1 MSLGLEDTSP
11 APASRSSLGSLQ
23 SGDRVGRY
31 LVLDRLGAGG
41 MGVVY
46 SAYDPEL
53 DRKVAIKLLLPRPLA
68 HTRPMERA
76 YGEAMH
82 RLFGDPQPTPD
93 SAPDPEQQRLL
104 REAQATA
111 QLNDPNVVT
120 VHDVGEHEGHVFVAM
135 EFVQGTTLRGWL
147 ERERRGWRDV
157 LAVMAKAGSGLAAA
171 HAKGLVHRDFKPDNV
186 MIGDDGRVLVMDF
199 GLVRPTGELDRTT
212 SREHQPTTDALG
224 LEITRA
230 GAVVGTPAYM
240 SPEQF
245 LGHAVDRLSDQ
256 FSFCVTTW
264 EAIYGQRPFRGDSLA
279 SLATAVTEGARVPAP
294 RDAGVPRAIERVL
307 DIGLATDPAE
317 RHASMRV
324 LLAELARDPSRVRKR
339 IVAASALVGVV
350 GLAAAGWGIE
360 RARDR
365 AACADEGAQ
374 IHEIWNAD
382 ARDRIE
388 TALLDSKL
396 VYAETTF
403 AKLTPWLDRYAE
415 GWESMRVQACNTIAF
430 RQDGRELA
438 AKTVECLD
446 RRASRFS
453 ALIEEL
459 GRADETTVRGAVQL
473 AASVAPLAECTNEA
487 TLARRPGFDQHDVEL
502 NALEARLDRAQV
514 LQTAGQLDESIA
526 IVESV
531 IADAHD
537 VPHALV
543 MAKLQR
549 GSLLILRG
557 EYEAAEQE
565 LTETLFTAVEL
576 DDDANMAR
584 AAVQLANVI
593 AYYQRRPKD
602 AETWIRWGR
611 ALVRRLD
618 TDEDLLTASLNE
630 KLSLI
635 EYSRG
640 RYEEALAIGREAL
653 ASKESLYGTDHPEVA
668 VTLNNLAVVQI
679 ASGALPEAL
688 ATLERALA
696 ITEETLGSDHPDYAA
711 SLTNLAQVRFLSGDH
726 EGSRDAMERVVSILE
741 STHGPDHPDLA
752 KALGNLGTVLQA
764 LGDNDQALAVAERSL
779 RGLQAAFGAEHPSV
793 AKGLVTVGQIEQK
806 LGRID
811 AAIAHHEQALAI
823 QKRVLDPGHVDIA
836 ASLDALGEDYVARGD
851 HETALV
857 HYRESVKL
865 LQAGEK
871 SHQEPQALFHV
882 GRSEIECGRPQA
894 AIEPLRR
901 AAALYEE
908 YGMDPSE
915 RARVLDTLARAEAL
929 SRGTSPPTR
938 P

>member
-11 APASRSSLGSLQ
+11 APASRSGLASLQ

-53 DRKVAIKLLLPRPLA
+53 DRKVAIKLLLPRPFA
-68 HTRPMERA
+68 RARPMERA

-111 QLNDPNVVT
+111 QLSDPNVVT

-135 EFVQGTTLRGWL
+135 EFVQGTTLREWL
-147 ERERRGWRDV
+147 ARERRSWREV
-157 LAVMAKAGSGLAAA
+157 LAVMAKAGAGLAAA

-186 MIGDDGRVLVMDF
+186 MIGDDGRVVVMDF

-230 GAVVGTPAYM
+230 GAVIGTPAYM

-245 LGHAVDRLSDQ
+245 LGHAVDHLSDQ
-256 FSFCVTTW
+256 FSFCVATW
-264 EAIYGQRPFRGDSLA
+264 EALYGQRPFRGESLV
-279 SLATAVTEGARVPAP
+279 SLATAVTEGERVPAP
-294 RDAGVPRAIERVL
+294 RDAAVPRAIERVL

-317 RHASMRV
+317 RHASMRA
-324 LLAELARDPSRVRKR
+324 LLAELARDPSRTRKR
-339 IVAASALVGVV
+339 ILGAATLVGAI
-350 GLAAAGWGIE
+350 GIAAAAWGIE
-360 RARDR
+360 RARAR
-365 AACADEGAQ
+365 ASCANEGAH
-374 IHEIWNAD
+374 IHDIWSAD
-382 ARDRIE
+382 ARARVE
-388 TALLDSKL
+388 MALRDSKA

-415 GWESMRVQACNTIAF
+415 GWETMRVEACNKIAF

-438 AKTVECLD
+438 AKTVACLD
-446 RRASRFS
+446 RKASRFS
-453 ALIEEL
+453 SLIDEL
-459 GRADETTVRGAVQL
+459 AGADESTVRGAVQR
-473 AASVAPLAECTNEA
+473 AASVAPLSECTNEA
-487 TLARRPGFDQHDVEL
+487 ALVRTPGYDQHDPEL
-502 NALEARLDRAQV
+502 NALEDRLDRAQV
-514 LQTAGQLDESIA
+514 LERAGQLEEALA
-526 IVESV
+526 IVDAV
-531 IADAHD
+531 IADARD

-557 EYEAAEQE
+557 DYEAAEHE
-565 LTETLFTAVEL
+565 LTETLFTAAEL

-584 AAVQLANVI
+584 AAVLLANVI
-593 AYYQRRPKD
+593 AYYQRRPED
-602 AETWIRWGR
+602 AEIWIRWGR

-618 TDEDLLTASLNE
+618 TDEDMLTASLNE
-630 KLSLI
+630 KLSLV
-635 EYSRG
+635 EYARG
-640 RYEEALAIGREAL
+640 HHEEALAIGRDAL
-653 ASKESLYGTDHPEVA
+653 ASKEALYGLDHPEVA
-668 VTLNNLAVVQI
+668 VTLNNIAVVQI
-679 ASGALPEAL
+679 AGGALPDAL
-688 ATLERALA
+688 VTLERALA
-696 ITEETLGSDHPDYAA
+696 ITEEALGPDHPDYAA
-711 SLTNLAQVRFLSGDH
+711 SLTNLAQIRFLSGDH
-726 EGSRDAMERVVSILE
+726 EGSREAMERVVSILG
-741 STHGPDHPDLA
+741 STLRPDHPDLA
-752 KALGNLGTVLQA
+752 KALGNLATVLQA
-764 LGDNDQALAVAERSL
+764 LGKNDEALAVAQRSL
-779 RGLQAAFGAEHPSV
+779 RGLQAGFGSEHPSV
-793 AKGLVTVGQIEQK
+793 AKGLLTVGQIEQK

-811 AAIAHHEQALAI
+811 EAIAHHEQALAI
-823 QKRVLDPGHVDIA
+823 QKKVLDPGHADIA
-836 ASLDALGEDYVARGD
+836 GSLDALGEDYAARGD
-851 HETALV
+851 HETALR
-857 HYRESVKL
+857 HYREALKL

-915 RARVLDTLARAEAL
+915 RALVLETLARAEAL
-929 SRGTSPPTR
+929 SRGTSPPTH